1 MLLFDKLF
9 GKQKRRS
16 RSIAE
21 RAMWPLATFKS
32 PKGNQP
38 QAWNNRFG
46 RQNTWTKQ
54 FSKLWSLSL
63 RSLW

>member
-1 MLLFDKLF
+1 MKQLLQLF
-9 GKQKRRS
+9 GFNRKKTETT
-16 RSIAE
+16 AE
-21 RAMWPLATFKS
+21 RASWPLSAFKL
-32 PKGNQP
+32 PGGNQP

-46 RQNTWTKQ
+46 RQNSWTKQ